1 MDDFLDRILRIEK
14 EEYKQWQERRK
25 IWEKSNSEFW
35 ASVTPQKAQTWLD
48 DMESNPNKYRGM
60 SLEIAFQQVVRYP
73 MSIVLFKRILK
84 ELIDKSKKI

>member
-14 EEYKQWQERRK
+14 ELYKQRQERRK

-35 ASVTPQKAQTWLD
+35 ASVTPQKAQKWLD

-60 SLEIAFQQVVRYP
+60 SFEIAFQQVVRYP
-73 MSIVLFKRILK
+73 LSIVLFKRTLK